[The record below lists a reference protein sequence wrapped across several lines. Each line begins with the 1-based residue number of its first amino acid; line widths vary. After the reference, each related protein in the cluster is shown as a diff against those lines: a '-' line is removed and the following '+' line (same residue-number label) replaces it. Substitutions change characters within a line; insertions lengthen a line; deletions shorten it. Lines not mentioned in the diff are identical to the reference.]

1 MTFWRLLPHL
11 TACTAAEAIVLL
23 DVRQD
28 RYFLVPPAIAAT
40 TAHWLASPGD
50 IPPPPELLALLERRG
65 VRSAGE
71 GLPGPEIREIA
82 LPLTLEESAGRSML
96 GIGTHLHIDAIVATT
111 WLALRL
117 RPLARLLAQATRK
130 GAGGSRLDPDRLR
143 FRLAAFHQARR
154 LNPLPRNCL
163 LDSLAL
169 HRWLA
174 RNGHSSRIVLGVAT
188 TPFAA
193 HCWLQDEDAILNDH
207 YDRVSRFTPIYAS

>member
-11 TACTAAEAIVLL
+11 TACTAADAIVLL

-28 RYFLVPPAIAAT
+28 RYFLVPSAI
-40 TAHWLASPGD
+40 TAPTALWLASPQD
-50 IPPPPELLALLERRG
+50 ILPPSELLALLERRA
-65 VRSAGE
+65 VRKVGDR
-71 GLPGPEIREIA
+71 LPVPEICEIA
-82 LPLTLEESAGRSML
+82 LPLTLEESTSRPTL
-96 GIGTHLHIDAIVATT
+96 RPGTHLHIDAIVAAT

-117 RPLARLLAQATRK
+117 RPLARLLEQASRRA
-130 GAGGSRLDPDRLR
+130 AGGTRLDPDLLR
-143 FRLAAFHQARR
+143 IRLAAFHQARR

-169 HRWLA
+169 HSWLV
-174 RNGHSSRIVLGVAT
+174 RGGHASRIVLGVAT

-193 HCWLQDEDAILNDH
+193 HCWLQDENAILNDH